1 MRNQK
6 GALKMLSMSTV
17 TAMCNGNRAEAREV
31 FEGMRTADYISPED
45 ILKQPK
51 RKKLKKYYFRIKDKN
66 LS

>member
-17 TAMCNGNRAEAREV
+17 TAMCNGNRAEARGI
-31 FEGMRTADYISPED
+31 FESLRTADYISPED
-45 ILKQPK
+45 ALNKPK
-51 RKKLKKYYFRIKDKN
+51 RKKLKRYYFRIKDRN